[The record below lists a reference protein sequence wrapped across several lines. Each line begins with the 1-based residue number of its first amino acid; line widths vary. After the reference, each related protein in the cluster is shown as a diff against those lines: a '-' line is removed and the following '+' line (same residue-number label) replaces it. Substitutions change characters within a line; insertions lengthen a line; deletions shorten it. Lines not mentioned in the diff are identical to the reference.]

1 MLKSLVF
8 VVASIAAA
16 GFAHS
21 QEALPVEGTAK
32 KVVVLI
38 TPSYPPMEY
47 KDPASGQLRGL
58 DIDLQLALAKRMNIE
73 IEWSESS
80 FEQLIPSLVSGR
92 GSLIHSGMSDLPK
105 RRGTLDF
112 VDYMQSGAQ
121 FFTSVARR
129 DEFRTTSDF
138 CGKRVGMPKATS
150 FPEDVRR
157 WSAENC
163 TAAGKPDIIVLGT
176 EGVSDTLTQLKQ
188 GRIDGGVQGSETLPY
203 TMSQNEGALE
213 RVGIPMT
220 SVMQGIAFRKEDAE
234 LRKAYADALR
244 SLMDSGEYATI
255 FKKWDQQDNA
265 LNGVYVNGEPTE

>member
-1 MLKSLVF
+1 MKGFIVG
-8 VVASIAAA
+8 AA
-16 GFAHS
+16 GLVAAGVAHS
-21 QEALPVEGTAK
+21 QEALPGTGNVK
-32 KVVVLI
+32 KVAVLI

-47 KDPASGQLRGL
+47 KDPATDELLGL

-73 IEWSESS
+73 VEWSESS

-105 RRGTLDF
+105 RRGALDF

-121 FFTSVARR
+121 FFTSMARR
-129 DEFRTTSDF
+129 GEFRTTSDF

-176 EGVSDTLTQLKQ
+176 EGASDTLTQLKQ

-203 TMSQNEGALE
+203 IMSQNEGALE
-213 RVGIPMT
+213 RVGTPMT
-220 SVMQGIAFRKEDAE
+220 SVMQGMAFRKEDAE
-234 LRKAYADALR
+234 LRKAYADALN
-244 SLMDSGEYATI
+244 SLMDSGEYAAI

-265 LNGVYVNGEPTE
+265 LDGVYVNGEPTE